1 MNPQLWLTISSPQHT
16 TISLTITTWTIQWTI
31 QPIDNTLYFYSWIY
45 RTQNILQPVTITAN
59 ITNNYLISWNISST
73 HTWLLNP
80 PVINSSTHILYLNP
94 WDGTKNIT
102 TQLISLDPIN
112 SGEIIL
118 LPWLQFGLDTTPP
131 SLPWLI
137 NGPNW
142 LVTLSDTLIF
152 NRNAWYDWWSWI
164 KQYIIQLSQNAHF
177 PTAIEFITT
186 GNTVQLSA
194 NSLEQKQ
201 WYWRLGVVDN
211 LWNILYSNAQS
222 FYYSTTTWGWG
233 WSTSSINNPKPS
245 NQTPVSDQCNGPDL
259 SHNFFDW
266 LCTSLVVS
274 PQLVNVPFV
283 HQAADKRPFREKIEE
298 YIKNQPLKA
307 YVFPA
312 YDAPHAY
319 TIYEYPEQLVYKD
332 IYEWD
337 NREENSWKPV
347 IVYNPRL
354 WIKNTGNTTNPL
366 NNETVQSLSWI
377 SKEFNYL
384 FIWYKTITLSC
395 PSLSYICQIEPM
407 CVDTILS
414 CNNLNNQCIENHKK
428 K

>member
-1 MNPQLWLTISSPQHT
+1 M
-16 TISLTITTWTIQWTI
+16 
-31 QPIDNTLYFYSWIY
+31 
-45 RTQNILQPVTITAN
+45 
-59 ITNNYLISWNISST
+59 
-73 HTWLLNP
+73 
-80 PVINSSTHILYLNP
+80 
-94 WDGTKNIT
+94 
-102 TQLISLDPIN
+102 DPIN